1 MKNRKSF
8 DFSFD
13 LDFKSNNL
21 IDLTLTF
28 KGPWTLK
35 LTYHF
40 LKRAQFS
47 ENFDSNIGT
56 QRFVNTK
63 KLTFEID
70 DLRKWR
76 KKRDAMLTG

>member
-1 MKNRKSF
+1 MNLNNNRIVTINRWISITPQ
-8 DFSFD
+8 
-13 LDFKSNNL
+13 L
-21 IDLTLTF
+21 I
-28 KGPWTLK
+28 KGPSTPK

-47 ENFDSNIGT
+47 QNFDSNITT

-70 DLRKWR
+70 DLRK
-76 KKRDAMLTG
+76 